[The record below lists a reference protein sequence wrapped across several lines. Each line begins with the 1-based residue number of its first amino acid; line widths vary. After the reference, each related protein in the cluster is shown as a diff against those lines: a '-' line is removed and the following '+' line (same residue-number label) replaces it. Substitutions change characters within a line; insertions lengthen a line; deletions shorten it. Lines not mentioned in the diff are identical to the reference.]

1 MKQKVDPKLP
11 SGFRDYLPEEMIV
24 RESMLD
30 AIRNAFKTF
39 GFLPLE
45 TSMIEREEVLTG
57 GDPDFKKQIF
67 SANIRGQKE
76 KLALRF
82 DLTVPLA
89 RVVAAR
95 RSELHHPFKRYEIGK
110 TWRGER
116 AQAGRFKEFLQCD
129 ADIVG
134 SESTASD
141 AEILALVYEVMRALD
156 APRFVIHVNSRKI
169 LNGLPAFAG
178 FPESKMHNVL
188 RAIDKLDKQG
198 WTSVVKELE
207 KPEGGK
213 LSKPTIAKVKKI
225 LDSANARA
233 PLAAIKELLADIPA
247 AMEGVNEI
255 ESIGKHLEALGVP
268 ESTWVFDPSIARGLG
283 YYTGVVFET
292 LLLDLPEFGS
302 MCSGGRYDGLVANFS
317 NMSVPAVGMS
327 VGLDRLFSALEK
339 LKRIPSSGTRA
350 ETIVLNFDLE
360 TEHECETLATELRHA
375 GIATDFYYGG
385 EKTLKGQLAYAAKAN
400 YHVVLI
406 LGSEER
412 KKSVVQ
418 VKDMHR
424 HSQENI
430 PLREVPKTVERLCAE
445 GK

>member
-24 RESMLD
+24 RERMLD
-30 AIRNAFKTF
+30 AIRGVFKTF
-39 GFLPLE
+39 GFLPLD
-45 TSMIEREEVLTG
+45 TSMVEREEVLTG

-67 SANIRGQKE
+67 DVGIKGQKE

-89 RVVAAR
+89 RIVAAR
-95 RSELHHPFKRYEIGK
+95 RSELHQPFKRYEIGK

-116 AQAGRFKEFLQCD
+116 AQAGRFREFLQCD

-141 AEILALVYEVMRALD
+141 AEILALVYEVMRTLE
-156 APRFVIHVNSRKI
+156 APRFLIRVNSRKV

-178 FPESKMHNVL
+178 FSESKTHDVL

-198 WTSVVKELE
+198 WTSVMKELE

-213 LSKPTIAKVKKI
+213 LSKAAIVKIKKF
-225 LDSANARA
+225 LDSARERA
-233 PLAAIKELLADIPA
+233 PLAAIRELLADVPV
-247 AMEGVNEI
+247 AMEGIKEVD
-255 ESIGKHLEALGVP
+255 SIGEHLEALGVP
-268 ESTWVFDPSIARGLG
+268 ESAWTFDPSIARGLG
-283 YYTGVVFET
+283 YYTGMVFET
-292 LLLDLPEFGS
+292 MLLDVPEFGS

-339 LKRIPSSGTRA
+339 LKRVPAFGKRA
-350 ETIVLNFDLE
+350 EAIVLNFDPE

-385 EKTLKGQLAYAAKAN
+385 EKTLKGQLAYAAKAD

-412 KKSVVQ
+412 KKNVVQ

-430 PLREVPKTVERLCAE
+430 PLREVSKTVERLCVE
-445 GK
+445 GR

>member
-1 MKQKVDPKLP
+1 MSKKVDPRLS
-11 SGFRDYLPEEMIV
+11 SGFRDYLPEEMIA
-24 RESMLD
+24 REGMLD
-30 AIRNAFKTF
+30 TIRGAFRTF
-39 GFLPLE
+39 GFLPLD
-45 TSMIEREEVLTG
+45 TSMVEREEVLTG
-57 GDPDFKKQIF
+57 GDPNFKKQIF
-67 SANIRGQKE
+67 NVGMKGKKE

-95 RSELHHPFKRYEIGK
+95 RNELYQPFKRYEIGK

-116 AQAGRFKEFLQCD
+116 AQAGRFREFLQCD

-141 AEILALVYEVMRALD
+141 AEILALVYEVMRALE
-156 APRFVIHVNSRKI
+156 APRFVIKVNNRKI
-169 LNGLPAFAG
+169 LNGLPVFAG
-178 FPESKMHNVL
+178 FPQSKMHNVL
-188 RAIDKLDKQG
+188 RTIDKLDKQG
-198 WTSVVKELE
+198 WVSVAKELE
-207 KPEGGK
+207 RPDGGR
-213 LSKPTIAKVKKI
+213 LSKAVIMRIKKF
-225 LDSANARA
+225 LDSVNARA
-233 PLAAIKELLADIPA
+233 PLAAVEELFADIPV
-247 AMEGVNEI
+247 AMEGVKEI

-268 ESTWVFDPSIARGLG
+268 ERAWVFDPSIARGLG
-283 YYTGVVFET
+283 YYTGMVFET

-317 NMSVPAVGMS
+317 NMSVPAVGLS

-350 ETIVLNFDLE
+350 ETIVLNFDPE
-360 TEHECETLATELRHA
+360 TEYECETLTTELRRA
-375 GIATDFYYGG
+375 GIAADFYYGG
-385 EKTLKGQLAYAAKAN
+385 EKTLKGQLAYAAKAD

-406 LGSEER
+406 LGSEEW
-412 KKSVVQ
+412 KKNMVQ

-430 PLREVPKTVERLCAE
+430 PLREVSKTVERLCAE
-445 GK
+445 GR